1 MNKFI
6 TLIIFVL
13 LIASC
18 TSNERN
24 ADYDENKTHLE
35 AVAEVET
42 ISTEDAYSI
51 LIEDKLYDYF
61 EKQKIT
67 KNHPEFN
74 TKLNKDRPLLL
85 LNDSIKSITV
95 IDKVPNE
102 EFDSISLKTIV
113 SYYSDNK
120 TDTIFSKIKRS
131 KILIED
137 EEIISSKVIFTKDD
151 N

>member
-6 TLIIFVL
+6 TLITLVF
-13 LIASC
+13 LITSC
-18 TSNERN
+18 SNN
-24 ADYDENKTHLE
+24 ENYESKIHME
-35 AVAEVET
+35 AVSEVET

-51 LIEDKLYDYF
+51 LIEDKLRDYF

-131 KILIED
+131 KILIES
-137 EEIISSKVIFTKDD
+137 EEIISSKVIFARD
-151 N
+151 NN